1 MYAFVSDDSRE
12 YSRVGTQVA
21 TFSVYAYFLAALFG
35 RQFLEPRGEH
45 RWAQNTLVPWK
56 WQNEIID
63 NCGPISGTYNK
74 LEMFQHSQFSFYFFT

>member
-63 NCGPISGTYNK
+63 NLGQSHFWHIQQTGDVSA
-74 LEMFQHSQFSFYFFT
+74 QSI